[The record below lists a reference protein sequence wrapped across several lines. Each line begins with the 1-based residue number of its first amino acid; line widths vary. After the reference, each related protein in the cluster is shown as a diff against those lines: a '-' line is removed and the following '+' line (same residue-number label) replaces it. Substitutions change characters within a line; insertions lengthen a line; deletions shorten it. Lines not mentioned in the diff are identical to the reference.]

1 MESYLLILIFV
12 GVVLGWYQLLLAYPS
27 QKKKLEAVTDEEE
40 RRNLKVSISIL
51 VIRAVFLLAYS
62 IMAFVLLLFI

>member
-1 MESYLLILIFV
+1 MESYLLILVFV

-51 VIRAVFLLAYS
+51 VVRAVFLLVYS

>member
-1 MESYLLILIFV
+1 MESYLLILVFV

-40 RRNLKVSISIL
+40 RRNLRVSISIL

-62 IMAFVLLLFI
+62 IMYFLFLLFV